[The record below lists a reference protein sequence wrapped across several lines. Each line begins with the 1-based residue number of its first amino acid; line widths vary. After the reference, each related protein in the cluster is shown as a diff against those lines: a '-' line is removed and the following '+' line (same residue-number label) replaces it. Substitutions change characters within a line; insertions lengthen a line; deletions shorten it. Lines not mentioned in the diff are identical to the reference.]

1 MLKSFRISS
10 QSGSYSAAGTE
21 SGFLSY
27 SQHEIFLSIASDNSR
42 HGRIGVFSGRKK
54 WGEYQVQVTMK
65 LTAYPS
71 SRRNSLK
78 MSLNYIYGLSSCQDI
93 PSVL

>member
-1 MLKSFRISS
+1 MFKAYRISS

-27 SQHEIFLSIASDNSR
+27 PEHEIFLSIASDNSR
-42 HGRIGVFSGRKK
+42 HGRVGVFPGRKK

-65 LTAYPS
+65 LTAYQS
-71 SRRNSLK
+71 WRRSLK
-78 MSLNYIYGLSSCQDI
+78 MNLNYINRLSSSQDI